1 MAPKNRSYQVSATP
15 FTIFAHLI
23 VIAVTTLVL
32 VWLLHIRYGL
42 AFKSTNKQK
51 IFNLHPLLMIIGF
64 LLLGGEAIMAYKSVP
79 GPRKSQKLVHLILHL
94 LALLSGILGIYAV
107 FRYKHESSQ
116 PDMVTLHSW
125 LGIITISLFG
135 LQYLLGFFTYFFP
148 GAEMSTR
155 GNLLPWHVFGGMAI
169 FVLGIITAE
178 TGLLQTFIRSGL
190 DFGTNQQ
197 GLIVNFT
204 GLLLVLFAV
213 SVGLAVLLPR
223 GFSQ

>member
-1 MAPKNRSYQVSATP
+1 MAPKSQSYQVSATP
-15 FTIFAHLI
+15 VTIFAHLI

-32 VWLLHIRYGL
+32 VWLLHFREGL
-42 AFKSTNKQK
+42 AFKSTNKSK
-51 IFNLHPLLMIIGF
+51 IFNLHPLLMMIGF
-64 LLLGGEAIMAYKSVP
+64 ILLGGEAIMAYKSVP
-79 GPRKSQKLVHLILHL
+79 GPRNSQKLVHLILHL

-107 FRYKHESSQ
+107 FKFKNEAGLS
-116 PDMVTLHSW
+116 DMVTLHSW
-125 LGIITISLFG
+125 FGIITISLFG

-178 TGLLQTFIRSGL
+178 TGLLQSFIHAGL
-190 DFGTNQQ
+190 GTNQE

-213 SVGLAVLLPR
+213 SVGLTVLLPR
-223 GFSQ
+223 GFRK